1 MMELTGE
8 VGEVII
14 LDDNIKITV
23 TDIKDD
29 YAKFCI
35 SAPKELKIYRKE
47 NLQKIKEYTSFP
59 YG

>member
-14 LDDNIKITV
+14 LDDSIKITV
-23 TDIKDD
+23 TDIQDD
-29 YAKFCI
+29 YAKFSI

-47 NLQKIKEYTSFP
+47 HLQKIKEYTSFP
-59 YG
+59 FG

>member
-1 MMELTGE
+1 MIELTGE

-14 LDDNIKITV
+14 LDDSIKITV
-23 TDIKDD
+23 TDIQDD
-29 YAKFCI
+29 YAIFGI
-35 SAPKELKIYRKE
+35 SAPKALKIFRKE

>member
-23 TDIKDD
+23 TDIQND
-29 YAKFCI
+29 YAKFGI